1 MKTDLRVLK
10 TKENIHSHFIALLS
24 NYSFSDITIK
34 LLISECKI
42 NRSTFYRNYNDK
54 YDLLN
59 EISNELLEKY
69 KKTIYP
75 EIVSIEPKISQNIK
89 NYIIPLVDFFD
100 KNKDILIPLS
110 KNNTPTHLF
119 DDMFEVMVSAFV
131 EKIRASFK
139 IREDSAEIAFYF
151 ANLISS
157 NILTTMK
164 WWNVSSPETSK
175 EKIIDIIDTCLTKGV
190 FCSVKDFLIE

>member
-1 MKTDLRVLK
+1 MISDC
-10 TKENIHSHFIALLS
+10 NINPA
-24 NYSFSDITIK
+24 
-34 LLISECKI
+34 
-42 NRSTFYRNYNDK
+42 TFYRNYNDK

-75 EIVSIEPKISQNIK
+75 EIVSIEPNIPQNLK

-100 KNKDILIPLS
+100 KNRDILIPLS

-119 DDMFEVMVSAFV
+119 DDMYETMVSAFV
-131 EKIRASFK
+131 EKIRESFK

-164 WWNVSSPETSK
+164 WWNVNSPETSR
-175 EKIIDIIDTCLTKGV
+175 EKIIDIINTCLTKGV
-190 FCSVKDFLIE
+190 FCSMKDFSA

>member
-10 TKENIHSHFIALLS
+10 TKENIHSHFIALLGS
-24 NYSFSDITIK
+24 YSFPDITIK

-110 KNNTPTHLF
+110 KNNTPTRLF

-131 EKIRASFK
+131 EKIRESFR
-139 IREDSAEIAFYF
+139 IREDSKEIAFYF